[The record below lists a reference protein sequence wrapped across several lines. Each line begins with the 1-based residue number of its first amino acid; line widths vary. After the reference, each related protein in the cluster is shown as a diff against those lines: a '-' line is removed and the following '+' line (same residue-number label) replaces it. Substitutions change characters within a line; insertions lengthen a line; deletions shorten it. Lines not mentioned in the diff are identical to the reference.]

1 MSHGAGVV
9 YGVPPAPAR
18 SPSTIHVDAARP
30 SLALDLA
37 ELWRNRELVYF
48 FVWRDLKVRYRQT
61 IVGVGWAVV
70 QPLMIMVVF
79 GLLFGRLAGLPTD
92 GLPRPVFYF
101 TGLLPWLYFSSALTQ
116 ATNCLVAHQALVRKV
131 YFPRLALP
139 MAATIVGLADLGVA
153 STVLLGLMLF
163 FGVVPGVSA
172 LLAPLFVALAT
183 LTALGLGL
191 WLAPLNAILRDV
203 RHAVGFV
210 VQMWMFASPVLYPSN
225 LVPERWRL
233 AYDLNPLA
241 TVIEG
246 FRWAVTGHGRSPDL
260 TMLATTAAVILVL
273 VGGLVYFRRM
283 EGTIADVV

>member
-1 MSHGAGVV
+1 VSHGAAVV
-9 YGVPPAPAR
+9 SGVPTAPAR

-61 IVGVGWAVV
+61 IVGVGWAIV

-101 TGLLPWLYFSSALTQ
+101 AGLLPWLYFSSALSQ
-116 ATNCLVAHQALVRKV
+116 ATNCLVANQALVRKV

-139 MAATIVGLADLGVA
+139 AAATLVGLADLGIA

-163 FGVVPGVSA
+163 FGVAPGLSS

-210 VQMWMFASPVLYPSN
+210 VQMWMFASPVLYPSS
-225 LVPERWRL
+225 LVPQRWRL

-246 FRWAVTGHGRSPDL
+246 FRWSLTGHGRAPDVL
-260 TMLATTAAVILVL
+260 MLATTVAVVLVL
-273 VGGLVYFRRM
+273 MGGLVYFRRM